1 MKFGIGQPIKRL
13 EDYKFLTGNATYND
27 DINFEDQVYMH
38 LVRSPFAFANI
49 KSINYQKV
57 KEYKGVLAILSN
69 ETIKSLQINPMYT
82 GFKVKNKDGTD
93 MIDTFRPILAEKK
106 VRYVGE
112 PILAIIAETI
122 ELAEEAADF
131 VDIEYEEIK
140 STTNINNAIKND
152 SPIVREEL
160 TTNICFD
167 WELGDKESTNK
178 TLEKSHH
185 ITEIELVNNR
195 LIPNPMECRSTIGQ
209 YSEKFGTFNLYCSS
223 QGVHSLKKKLA
234 IIFNIEEEK
243 INVFTPDVGGGF
255 GMKIFN
261 YPEYVITLAASKITK
276 KL

>member
-131 VDIEYEEIK
+131 VDIEYE
-140 STTNINNAIKND
+140 
-152 SPIVREEL
+152 
-160 TTNICFD
+160 
-167 WELGDKESTNK
+167 DKKYN
-178 TLEKSHH
+178 
-185 ITEIELVNNR
+185 
-195 LIPNPMECRSTIGQ
+195 
-209 YSEKFGTFNLYCSS
+209 
-223 QGVHSLKKKLA
+223 
-234 IIFNIEEEK
+234 
-243 INVFTPDVGGGF
+243 
-255 GMKIFN
+255 
-261 YPEYVITLAASKITK
+261 
-276 KL
+276 